1 MPSEGLH
8 LADCRHP
15 SRANSL
21 LEADHPGSA
30 RSGDTPFRELL
41 QKLPPPIRARRMKE
55 RFVPASLHHHSMV
68 LGATRGRLR
77 WPRPSRV
84 SPSAWLN
91 AVPALCKGGSPQA
104 CDDLLGR
111 QTGRLL
117 LHRNPRRLVR
127 LEGAANIHGRQTEL
141 HRLQRQRRTRWTERP
156 GAAARENAK
165 YLGECQG

>member
-1 MPSEGLH
+1 MR
-8 LADCRHP
+8 DCTWP
-15 SRANSL
+15 IAVIPA
-21 LEADHPGSA
+21 E
-30 RSGDTPFRELL
+30 
-41 QKLPPPIRARRMKE
+41 PIRCSKPTIQAQPAAAARPPESCCKSYRP
-55 RFVPASLHHHSMV
+55 RSV
-68 LGATRGRLR
+68 LGARKNALCPPVFTTIPWPMESHGGRLR

-91 AVPALCKGGSPQA
+91 AAPALCKGGSPQA

-117 LHRNPRRLVR
+117 LHRNPRRLVC